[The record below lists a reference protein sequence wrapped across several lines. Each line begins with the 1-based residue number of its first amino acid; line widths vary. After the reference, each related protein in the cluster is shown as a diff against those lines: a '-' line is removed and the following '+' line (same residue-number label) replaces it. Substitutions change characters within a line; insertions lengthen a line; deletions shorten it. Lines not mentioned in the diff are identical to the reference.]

1 MLYYTRFLRFSHELY
16 SIQSI
21 APLLIIKRV
30 AQGRAASRRAFV
42 TPSVFTT
49 GIQFGNPDIM
59 TNTVPDTFD
68 TGATSITAQESASKS
83 PIVDIIEL
91 VESGRARDT
100 VS

>member
-1 MLYYTRFLRFSHELY
+1 
-16 SIQSI
+16 
-21 APLLIIKRV
+21 
-30 AQGRAASRRAFV
+30 
-42 TPSVFTT
+42 
-49 GIQFGNPDIM
+49 M